1 MCVHVCARVRER
13 WVGVGGGGG
22 VGIKGRDRGRVGR
35 ERFLHLSFPLVLCFI
50 VRCEALRAS

>member
-1 MCVHVCARVRER
+1 MHVCARVRDR
-13 WVGVGGGGG
+13 WVGVEGGG
-22 VGIKGRDRGRVGR
+22 VGIRGRDRGRVGR